1 MTESEK
7 PDAATDL
14 PLAGI
19 RVVEFTHMVM
29 GPTCGMILADLGAEV
44 IKVEPLTGDNTR
56 RLLGSGAGF
65 YGVFNRNK
73 KSLAVD
79 VKTAQGREIV
89 LRLVA
94 GADVFGENF
103 KGGTLDKLGFGYPA
117 LSKLNPRLIYVSHKG
132 FLPGPYEHRTAL
144 DEVVQMMGGLA
155 YMTGPEGRPLR
166 AGSSVNDIM
175 GGMFGAIGVLA
186 ALSQREKTGRG
197 REVQS
202 GLFENNV
209 MLVAQHMMQFA
220 VTGQAAAPMP
230 SRISAWGV
238 YDVFT
243 VKDGEQI
250 FLAAVSDTQWA
261 ILCEEFGF
269 SDLKADARLGSN
281 NARVLAR
288 AWLIDLLRTR
298 FESFTAR
305 ELSQRFERVGL
316 PYAPITQPHEL
327 FDDPHLLATGGLA
340 PTTVP
345 ADGSGAGR
353 VIETRSP
360 LLPIALDGKRLALR
374 RNPPA
379 LGADTL
385 ELLQSVGYDDAAITR
400 LREEGIVGMP
410 AGASEEGAIDDGVSQ
425 GGSA

>member
-1 MTESEK
+1 MTESDK
-7 PDAATDL
+7 TDAPTDL

-44 IKVEPLTGDNTR
+44 IKVEPLAGDNTR

-103 KGGTLDKLGFGYPA
+103 KSGTLDKLGFGYPA

-269 SDLKADARLGSN
+269 ADLKADARLGSN

-288 AWLIDLLRTR
+288 EWLIALLRDR
-298 FESFTAR
+298 FESFTAH

-340 PTTVP
+340 PITVP
-345 ADGSGAGR
+345 CGA
-353 VIETRSP
+353 TRRP
-360 LLPIALDGKRLALR
+360 
-374 RNPPA
+374 
-379 LGADTL
+379 
-385 ELLQSVGYDDAAITR
+385 
-400 LREEGIVGMP
+400 
-410 AGASEEGAIDDGVSQ
+410 
-425 GGSA
+425 

>member
-1 MTESEK
+1 
-7 PDAATDL
+7 
-14 PLAGI
+14 
-19 RVVEFTHMVM
+19 
-29 GPTCGMILADLGAEV
+29 
-44 IKVEPLTGDNTR
+44 
-56 RLLGSGAGF
+56 
-65 YGVFNRNK
+65 
-73 KSLAVD
+73 
-79 VKTAQGREIV
+79 
-89 LRLVA
+89 
-94 GADVFGENF
+94 
-103 KGGTLDKLGFGYPA
+103 
-117 LSKLNPRLIYVSHKG
+117 
-132 FLPGPYEHRTAL
+132 
-144 DEVVQMMGGLA
+144 
-155 YMTGPEGRPLR
+155 
-166 AGSSVNDIM
+166 
-175 GGMFGAIGVLA
+175 
-186 ALSQREKTGRG
+186 
-197 REVQS
+197 VQS

-269 SDLKADARLGSN
+269 ADLKADARLGSN

-288 AWLIDLLRTR
+288 EWLIALLRDR

-385 ELLQSVGYDDAAITR
+385 ELLQSVGYDAAAITR

-410 AGASEEGAIDDGVSQ
+410 VGVSEEGASTAEQ
-425 GGSA
+425 A